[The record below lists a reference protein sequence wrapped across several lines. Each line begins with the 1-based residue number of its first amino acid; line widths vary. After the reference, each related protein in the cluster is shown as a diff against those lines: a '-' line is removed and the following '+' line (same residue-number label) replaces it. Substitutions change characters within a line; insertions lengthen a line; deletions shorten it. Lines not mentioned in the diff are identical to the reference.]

1 MAHQFATV
9 RRSILSLLLIMAV
22 AFVSLRP
29 DVAFAN
35 ATVNVVLSTNFPVVN
50 SGDWSVINVDYSCS
64 SVLNTPCENAT
75 VTVVIPPELA
85 GGAGDVQA
93 LGAGTSPSY
102 NPATR
107 TVTWAFN
114 APLAAGDSG
123 RLELRVRFPAGTT
136 PDGTTATLR
145 AEMRATTAPPRLSNS
160 LTITARAEPRAVATK
175 TFVSG
180 GAPDVP
186 TTYQLQVCIPNNGSG
201 SLNLTNV
208 QIVDT
213 LPAGVTFESA
223 SNGGTYN
230 NVTNTVT
237 WPVTNLTVPGSLCAT
252 RTVTVIFPSASF
264 PVGTQ
269 VRNVMDVTAQA
280 GSVTL
285 TLTDDDVRRIQP
297 PTPGLGASKSGP
309 DSALIGDTVTY
320 TLSAVNTGTTA
331 LNDVVITDPVPPELQ
346 VTRITAGGGN
356 VSGVRVALEYTT
368 NLNSTFAG
376 VPGSPFT
383 TTSCV
388 NIAPTTGGGC
398 ATLTLAPGEQ
408 ITAIRWRYLD
418 PLPFGFS
425 ATGHNFS
432 AIVTANPVNAVIV
445 NQATSAYTFN
455 GFTSTRVSEART
467 RIIEP
472 GARAIV
478 TKSVN
483 PAIAYSGDTV
493 EYTITLQNEQVGTP
507 AAALVNPVLA
517 DLLVTSL
524 SYVPGS
530 WSVVSRPSGAPDP
543 VFETI
548 PNYNGTGRT
557 LLRWRWDSYSL
568 PPNAAFTLRFR
579 ARIDPRTLTGTVN
592 NTASLA
598 SFANPPGE
606 IFIDR
611 CSQQN
616 PDTFDVDGDGNITE
630 LLCSSSIASLSL
642 AAAANASS
650 LKLVMGQLDTAW
662 SYDPDIG
669 QTTPGGMA
677 DYQLIITNTNSV
689 ALTNLV
695 LIDILPWVGDVG
707 VVRFNDPRESEWQP
721 YLAGPISVPDGATV
735 YYSTTNNPC
744 RNPDLGLADVDGN
757 PIDSPG
763 CVDPQWSTSL
773 PADITTVRSIR
784 INFGSR
790 ILYPQDSVVITWP
803 MRAPVGGTP
812 GEVAWNT
819 FGYRATDI
827 NGNPLLA
834 AEPPRVGI
842 RRGAVLPPSYG
853 NYVWLDANLN
863 GIQDLGEVG
872 VNGARIDFYQDND
885 GITGP
890 SAGDRWVGFT
900 ISGPDNDGNPGFY
913 LFSDPAD
920 IPPGNYYI
928 RVTPPAG
935 YGFTTPNVGA
945 NDAIDSDI
953 DPVSR
958 YSAVTELVAGE
969 NDNTWDVGLVTV
981 TAVGNYVWIDR
992 NGNGIQDEP
1001 PGDGVN
1007 GVTVRLYRS
1016 DNSLVATTVTADDFL
1031 GNPGYYIF
1039 SNLNPGNYYI
1049 EFVLPAGFTFTTA
1062 DAGSNDEADSDAN
1075 PATGRTGVFS
1085 LAANQLDRSRDAGL
1099 IAPSGTLR
1107 LGNRV
1112 WYDRDNDGRYEPANG
1127 ETGIN
1132 GVSLSLFRDFNNNG
1146 QPDPGEHVGS
1156 SVTMTVGGEAGYYQ
1170 FTNLA
1175 AGNYIVVVDDSNF
1188 APGGALFGM
1197 RTSSGNDPA
1206 PDPDNDV
1213 DHDDNGDLIGGV
1225 VRSLPITLSAGG
1237 EPVNDGDDA
1246 NGNQTLDFGFIRGA
1260 ALGDRVW
1267 FDTNNNGIQDA
1278 GEPGVA
1284 GVTVELLDGSG
1295 NPIDSDPATPGVQP
1309 TTTVTDGAGRYG
1321 FTGLNAGTYRVRF
1334 SGLPAGY
1341 SFTTPDQ
1348 GANDALD
1355 SDADATGLTTVITLA
1370 ANQTDLRWDAGLV
1383 ATPASLGDRVWNDLN
1398 YNGIQDAGEP
1408 GVSGVEVSLYRP
1420 GYDGVAGTADDEL
1433 VATTTTDSNG
1443 NYSFT
1448 NLPPGRYF
1456 VQFGPPP
1463 AGYAVTATDQ
1473 GADDAADSDADRT
1486 TRRTALI
1493 NLAPGQNDPNW
1504 DMGVFVFATIGDR
1517 VWSDTNNNGIQDAG
1531 EPGVSGVT
1539 VRLYRPGSSVPVAT
1553 TTTNS
1558 SGLYTFTNLIPA
1570 DYYVEF
1576 SLPSGYRA
1584 SPQNQ
1589 GTDDTLDSDAD
1600 PVTRQTAATTLDP
1613 GENDPTWDFGIV
1625 PTASIGDR
1633 VWLDLNANGIQDAN
1647 ETAGVPGVQVVLYDG
1662 AGNVLNTT
1670 VTDVD
1675 GLYRFDNLLAGDYYL
1690 RFVVPASFIVSPQDQ
1705 GGNDNADSDVDPNTF
1720 LTVQTT
1726 LSAGENDLRWDL
1738 GLYQLASIGDRVWHD
1753 INGNGRQDGGEPG
1766 VSGVP
1771 VSLYQP
1777 GPDGLAGTGDD
1788 VLVASTA
1795 TDSNGF
1801 YRFDNLMPGRY
1812 FVQFGVA
1819 PGYSLLSPRDA
1830 AAATDETNSDVDN
1843 NRRTP
1848 IVELAS
1854 SAVNLTLDMGVL
1866 NPASLGNYVWFDAN
1880 VNGIQDSGE
1889 TGVAGVTVS
1898 LYTLNGTL
1906 VATQNTDS
1914 NGLYLFTNLL
1924 PGEYYVVFS
1933 NLPADR
1939 SFTRADQGSDDAL
1952 DSDANPLDGR
1962 TGIIRLASNET
1973 NLTVDA
1979 GIFETITVGDRVWI
1993 DRNANG
1999 IQDAGETDGVPGV
2012 RVELLRDSDG
2022 TVLDVTYT
2030 DLNGLYQFTHLFPG
2044 TYRIR
2049 FSEIPT
2055 GYFRSPQ
2062 DRGTDD
2068 QLDSDANS
2076 SFETAP
2082 FTPVSGNNPQYD
2094 LGLYQLAR
2102 IGNFVWEDRNG
2113 NGRQDAGEPAMS
2125 NVTVTLNGTTGD
2137 GNLVSLSQQ
2146 TDANGFYLFANLVPG
2161 TYTVSVT
2168 APSGYVFTAANQG
2181 DDLGDSDADASGVM
2195 AATTLE
2201 SGEEDL
2207 TWDAGLYRPASIG
2220 NYVWRDTNGNG
2231 LQDAGETGINGVTV
2245 TLTGTTGAGVAVS
2258 QTTTTAGGGL
2268 YSFTDLAPGTY
2279 QITVTAPSGERFTYR
2294 DITAAEVAGATD
2306 ANDSDADASGVMI
2319 ATTLESGEN
2328 DLTWDAGLVI
2338 PASLGDL
2345 VWEDL
2350 NGNGVQEAGEPGF
2363 NNVTVALIGA
2373 GRDRTFGTADD
2384 TLATT
2389 TTNGSGS
2396 YGFADL
2402 QPGLYRVRFT
2412 RPAGYAF
2419 TVGDA
2424 AAATDA
2430 TDSDVPTGVA
2440 ATATT
2445 ITIDLESGE
2454 NDLAWDAGLY
2464 QLLSL
2469 GNRVWN
2475 DVNNNGLLD
2484 TGESGLD
2491 NVQVRLYR
2499 DLNGDGDVNDS
2510 GETTPV
2516 ATTTTSNGGYYLFS
2530 GLEQGDY
2537 LVEVVLPSGYV
2548 SSTGTNGSASGP
2560 FEPAPDAD
2568 TDSTDSDD
2576 NGTQS
2581 GSVVRSS
2588 IVRLRPSTEPTGETN
2603 PLPPAISDPARNE
2616 NSNLTVDFGLFRP
2629 ASLGNLVWF
2638 DRDAN
2643 GVQNGGDETGISG
2656 VTVRLYRDSDG
2667 DGLPSA
2673 GDSLIATTTT
2683 NTSGIYGFNYLIPA
2697 NNYYLVFD
2705 LPTGYVRSP
2714 RDQGG
2719 NDATDSDPDRTSG
2732 ATALITLVAGQSD
2745 QRWDAGLYQLVNLGN
2760 RVWNDVNNNGLLDG
2774 GESGID
2780 GVTVNLYYDANR
2792 NGAIDPAENTPVA
2805 TTTTSGGG
2813 FYAFADLDP
2822 GNYLVEIPA
2831 SNFAAGGVLGPSGT
2845 MPAFRS
2851 STGTNGSAT
2860 GPYEGAATPDPDNN
2874 VDNDDN
2880 GTTDGSGNVRA
2891 ALITLRSQDEPTNDG
2906 DGNNGNLTVD
2916 FGFFRPLALGNF
2928 VWHDYN
2934 NNRTVDTGEP
2944 GIDGV
2949 TVQLY
2954 RDTNG
2959 NGAYDAGTDTLVTA
2973 MNTTGGG
2980 LYRFDNLAPGDYLV
2994 VIPASNFG
3002 AGNALRFFRSSDGG
3016 NANDSDGT
3024 PDPDDN
3030 VDNDDNGIGPNVG
3043 VMTNSSAPVVSRAVT
3058 LSVDGEPT
3066 TEDGDSNTN
3075 LTVDFGFYSLTVGN
3089 RVWIDANNNGIVDA
3103 GEVGADGIEVQLL
3116 YDADGNGVL
3125 EGAELTTVI
3134 AFFNT
3139 SNGGRYFFGG
3149 LRDGG
3154 TYAIQV
3160 VSDGTLVSSTGI
3172 NGMATGPYEPGLD
3185 PDTDATDNND
3195 NGTAVASSTNERSPD
3210 FTVRV
3215 GSMPTSETDTALPT
3229 GITNPAIDVNSNLTI
3244 DFGLFDEAQIGDRV
3258 WLDVNGNG
3266 IQDAGETTN
3275 IAGVTI
3281 TIYDATTNQPLDG
3294 DPVTPGIQP
3303 ITRTSTAAVTSYLF
3317 DRLIDGSYYL
3327 VFSNIPAQYA
3337 ISPLDQG
3344 TNNAVDSDV
3353 DPATLR
3359 TATITLGATNN
3370 NDLTWD
3376 LGLYPRLTLGNLVWY
3391 DSNDNGVVDSGEN
3404 GIPGVRVELYR
3415 DSNGNSQPD
3424 TGEFVTFTT
3433 TDPSGNYLFT
3443 GLEQGD
3449 YIVVIP
3455 ESNFTLGQPLYRHRS
3470 STGAN
3475 GAATGLYEPAP
3486 DPDNNL
3492 DNDDNG
3498 TDVPGGG
3505 VVSRPITLNPSFEP
3519 TNDGDDANGNLTL
3532 DFGFFEPLTLGNLVW
3547 NDVNNNGLFETGETG
3562 INGVRVELYLD
3573 SNGNGQAEAGEFV
3586 AFTTTAGG
3594 GLYTFSDLIEGNY
3607 IVRIPASQFA
3617 TGQPLAGFVSSTGTN
3632 GSSTG
3637 AYEGDL
3643 TPDPDNNVDN
3653 DDNGTTGA
3661 SGNVDSLPIT
3671 LTRGSEPPIAID
3683 GDGDNGNLTVDFGF
3697 FRHARLGDRVWHDVN
3712 ANGLQESGELGIS
3725 GVTVELYSAG
3735 ADGQIGGGDD
3745 ALVATTTTDASGIYG
3760 FSYLIPGNYY
3770 VRFALPT
3777 GYTDVSPPDQGSDNT
3792 IDSDAD
3798 PVTRQT
3804 VVIAL
3809 AAGDNDPTWDM
3820 GVFNRASVG
3829 NFVWEDRNGNGR
3841 QDTGEPGIPGVTVT
3855 LYRASDDSVAG
3866 TATTAAD
3873 GSYSITGLL
3882 PGEYYVVFS
3891 NLPSGYVFTAA
3902 DQGDNALDSD
3912 ANPTTGRTAN
3922 FTLVSGQTDLTWD
3935 AGAYRPASIGNYV
3948 WLDVNGDGIQNDGT
3962 TGITGVTV
3970 TLSGTT
3976 GAGVTVNLSTT
3987 TDSSGFYLFD
3997 NLAPGTYTV
4006 TVARP
4011 SGYEFTAANQG
4022 ADDAVDS
4029 DADPTTGAMSA
4040 TVLESGEEDLMWDA
4054 GLYQPASIGNYVWD
4068 DTNGNGVQDTGEPG
4082 VANVT
4087 VTLSGTTGAGVA
4099 VNRSTTTD
4107 SNGFYLFDN
4116 LAPGTYTVT
4125 VVRPSGYEFTAAN
4138 QGTDDAV
4145 DSDVVNPATGAM
4157 SATELVSGEADLTWD
4172 AGLYQPA
4179 SIGNYVWN
4187 DLNGNG
4193 VQDTGEPGVAN
4204 VTVTLNGTTGAG
4216 VTVNRTTTTNGS
4228 GLYLFDGLAPGTYT
4242 VTVVRPSGYEF
4253 TAANQGA
4260 DDAVDSD
4267 ADPTTG
4273 AMSATGLVSGE
4284 ADLTWDA
4291 GLYQPASIG
4300 DRVWRDSNGNGV
4312 QDAGE
4317 LGVANVE
4324 VRLSG
4329 TTGAGVAVNRTTFT
4343 DSDGRYRFDDLA
4355 PGEYAITVIAP
4366 PNDAFTVPNQG
4377 GDDALDS
4384 DADASGA
4391 MPSTTL
4397 TSGEEDLTWDAGL
4410 FGAASIGNLV
4420 WDDLNGNG
4428 VQDAGEPGVA
4438 NVTVTLSGTTG
4449 AGVAVNL
4456 STTTDSNGFYLFD
4469 GLAPGTYTVT
4479 VALPSGYEF
4488 TAANQGTDDAV
4499 DSDADP
4505 TTGAMSATV
4514 LVSGEEDLTWDAG
4527 LYQPASIG
4535 NYVWEDLNGNGVQDT
4550 GEPGIGG
4557 VTVTLYR
4564 ASDNSVAGTA
4574 TTAPDGSYSITN
4586 LVPGE
4591 YYIVFSNLPSGY
4603 VFTAADQGSNNAVDS
4618 DANQTTGRTA
4628 TFTLVSG
4635 QSDLTWDAGLYQ
4647 PASVG
4652 NYVWRDVNGDG
4663 VQDAGEPGIS
4673 GVTVTLTGAG
4683 PDGVFGTADDVSRTT
4698 TTDSNGEYL
4707 FDNLPPGSYR
4717 LTFSDIPAGLTFSPA
4732 DQGGDDTADSDVI
4745 TSGGATDV
4753 FALTSGQSDLSRD
4766 AGLYPLLSL
4775 GNLVWVDTNNNGVV
4789 DSGESG
4795 AGSVQVRLYRDSN
4808 GNGAW
4813 DAADQLVATM
4823 WTDSNGNYRF
4833 TGLPQGNYFVVLPG
4847 WQFGID
4853 GFWYGYRSSTGAF
4866 SLTAGPYEPAPDAN
4880 TDLDND
4886 DNGTRQADAGSDFNI
4901 VSGVIELRPNSEP
4914 DTAVDGDGRDSNLTI
4929 DFGIFR
4935 PAVVGDLV
4943 WSDRDGNGVQDTEEP
4958 GVANVRVTLY
4968 YVGADG
4974 IAGTAD
4980 DVEVAT
4986 QLTDSNGFYEF
4997 TDLLPG
5003 DYYLV
5008 FSELPAGAR
5017 FTAADQ
5023 GADDTLDSDADPVT
5037 GVTAV
5042 FSLESGTIAW
5052 DWDAGLLLPASVGNR
5067 VWLDANGNGV
5077 QDSGERGIEGVTVR
5091 LTGTDIDG
5099 NPVDLSTTTD
5109 SNGDYLFDNLPPGS
5123 YRLTF
5128 SGIPAGLTFSP
5139 ADQGSDDTADSDV
5152 ITSGGETAVFDL
5164 VRGQNDLSRDA
5175 GLYPLLSLGN
5185 LVWVDT
5191 NNNGVVDSG
5200 ESGASSVQVRLYR
5213 DSNGNGVWDAADQL
5227 VATTWTDSNG
5237 NYRFTGLPQGNYFVV
5252 LPGWQFGIDG
5262 FWPGYRSSTG
5272 DFSLTAGPYE
5282 PAPNA
5287 NNDRDNDDNG
5297 TRQADAGSD
5306 FNIVSGVIELRP
5318 DSEPDTAVDGDG
5330 RDSNLTID
5338 FGIFQPASVGNRVWN
5353 DLNANGIAESG
5364 EEGVSGVT
5372 VRLYRSDG
5380 TLVGTVV
5387 TGSDG
5392 SYLFTELP
5400 PGNYYIEF
5408 GLPEGWVFSPQ
5419 GQGSDSGSDSD
5430 VDPNTQR
5437 TQVFML
5443 TSGQNDLSWWA
5454 GIHRAPPTA
5463 ITLLSFTAE
5472 RQSNGVLLRWV
5483 TGSERDTLG
5492 FVILRSASGN
5502 RADAVP
5508 IVATP
5513 IPAQGSAGGG
5523 ASYQW
5528 LDRTAQPNVS
5538 YHYWLVEIETGGSR
5552 NEFALHS
5559 PALQFTYRV
5568 LVPIIQR

>member
-1 MAHQFATV
+1 MSRQFTVV
-9 RRSILSLLLIMAV
+9 RRSILSLLLIIAV
-22 AFVSLRP
+22 AFVGLRP

-35 ATVNVVLSTNFPVVN
+35 ATVNVALSTNFPVVN

-75 VTVVIPPELA
+75 VTVVIPTELA

-93 LGAGTSPSY
+93 LGVGTSPSY

-107 TVTWAFN
+107 TVTWTFTS
-114 APLAAGDSG
+114 PLAAGDTG
-123 RLELRVRFPAGTT
+123 RLELRVRFPAGST

-145 AEMRATTAPPRLSNS
+145 AEMRSTTAPPHLSNP
-160 LTITARAEPRAVATK
+160 LTITARAEPLAVATK

-186 TTYQLQVCIPNNGSG
+186 TTYQLQVCIPNNGSAA
-201 SLNLTNV
+201 LNLTNV

-213 LPAGVTFESA
+213 LPAGATFVSA
-223 SNGGTYN
+223 SDGGTYN

-237 WPVTNLTVPGSLCAT
+237 WPATSLTVPSSLCAT
-252 RTVTVIFPSASF
+252 RTVVVVFPSTAF
-264 PVGTQ
+264 PVGTE

-297 PTPGLGASKSGP
+297 PTPGLGSSKSGP
-309 DSALIGDTVTY
+309 ASALIGDTVTY
-320 TLSAVNTGTTA
+320 TLGVVNTGTTA

-346 VTRITAGGGN
+346 VTRITAGGGSA
-356 VSGVRVALEYTT
+356 SGIPVALEYTT
-368 NLNSTFAG
+368 SLNPTFTA

-388 NIAPTTGGGC
+388 NIAPATGGGC
-398 ATLTLAPGEQ
+398 ATLTLAPDER
-408 ITAIRWRYLD
+408 ITAIRWRYLV

-432 AIVTANPVNAVIV
+432 AVVTTSPINAVLV

-455 GFTSTRVSEART
+455 GYTSTRIDEVRT
-467 RIIEP
+467 RIVEP
-472 GARAIV
+472 GARAMV
-478 TKSVN
+478 TKSVS

-507 AAALVNPVLA
+507 AAVLANPVLA

-579 ARIDPRTLTGTVN
+579 ARIDPRTLTGTIN

-598 SFANPPGE
+598 SFANPSSE
-606 IFIDR
+606 IFLDQ
-611 CSQQN
+611 CHQQN
-616 PDTFDVDGDGNITE
+616 PDSYDFDGDGNISE
-630 LLCSSSIASLSL
+630 LICSSSITSLTL

-662 SYDPDIG
+662 SRDPDVG

-707 VVRFNDPRESEWQP
+707 VVRFNDPRGSEWQP

-744 RNPDLGLADVDGN
+744 RNPDLGLTDINGN

-812 GEVAWNT
+812 GQVAWNS

-842 RRGAVLPPSYG
+842 ERGEVLPPSYG
-853 NYVWLDANLN
+853 NYVWHDANLN
-863 GIQDLGEVG
+863 GIQDTGEVG
-872 VNGARIDFYQDND
+872 VNGARIDFYEDND

-900 ISGPDNDGNPGFY
+900 ISGPDNNGNPGFY

-920 IPPGNYYI
+920 IPPGSYYI

-935 YGFTTPNVGA
+935 YGFTTPNVGT
-945 NDAIDSDI
+945 NDAIDSDV
-953 DPVSR
+953 DPSSR
-958 YSAVTELVAGE
+958 YSAVTELLASE
-969 NDNTWDVGLVTV
+969 NDDTWDVGLVTV

-1016 DNSLVATTVTADDFL
+1016 DNTLVATTVTADDFL

-1039 SNLNPGNYYI
+1039 SDLSPGNYYV

-1075 PATGRTGVFS
+1075 TTTGRTTVFT

-1099 IAPSGTLR
+1099 LVPSGTLR
-1107 LGNRV
+1107 LGDRV

-1127 ETGIN
+1127 ETGID
-1132 GVSLSLFRDFNNNG
+1132 GVSLSLFRDFNNND
-1146 QPDPGEHVGS
+1146 QPDPGEHIGS

-1213 DHDDNGDLIGGV
+1213 DHDDNGDLNGGT
-1225 VRSLPITLSAGG
+1225 VRSLPITLSVGG
-1237 EPVNDGDDA
+1237 EPVNDGDNA

-1278 GEPGVA
+1278 GEPGVP

-1309 TTTVTDGAGRYG
+1309 TITVTDGAGRYG
-1321 FTGLNAGTYRVRF
+1321 FTGLNAGTYQVRF
-1334 SGLPAGY
+1334 SGLPSGY

-1355 SDADATGLTTVITLA
+1355 SDADATGLTPVITLA

-1433 VATTTTDSNG
+1433 VATTTTNTSG

-1463 AGYAVTATDQ
+1463 AGYAITATDQ
-1473 GADDAADSDADRT
+1473 GTDDAADSDADRT

-1504 DMGVFVFATIGDR
+1504 DMGVFIFASIGDR
-1517 VWSDTNNNGIQDAG
+1517 VWRDTNNNGIQDAG
-1531 EPGVSGVT
+1531 EPGVGGVQ
-1539 VRLYRPGSSVPVAT
+1539 VRLYRPSSSVLVAIT
-1553 TTTNS
+1553 TTDSN
-1558 SGLYTFTNLIPA
+1558 GIYTFTGLVP
-1570 DYYVEF
+1570 DVYYVEF
-1576 SLPSGYRA
+1576 GLPSGYHA
-1584 SPQNQ
+1584 SPRDQ
-1589 GTDDTLDSDAD
+1589 GADDTLDSDAD
-1600 PVTRQTAATTLDP
+1600 PVSRQTAATTLSP

-1633 VWLDLNANGIQDAN
+1633 VWLDLNANGIQDAG

-1662 AGNVLNTT
+1662 ADSVLNTT

-1675 GLYRFDNLLAGDYYL
+1675 GLYRFDNLLAGSYYL
-1690 RFVVPASFIVSPQDQ
+1690 RFVVPASYIVSPQDQ
-1705 GGNDNADSDVDPNTF
+1705 GGNDNADSDVNPTTF
-1720 LTVQTT
+1720 LTALTT

-1753 INGNGRQDGGEPG
+1753 INGNGRQDSGEPG
-1766 VSGVP
+1766 VPNVP

-1777 GPDGLAGTGDD
+1777 GPDGLAGTADD
-1788 VLVASTA
+1788 VLVDT
-1795 TDSNGF
+1795 TTTNSNGF
-1801 YRFDNLMPGRY
+1801 YRFDNLTPGRY
-1812 FVQFGVA
+1812 FVQFGAA

-1830 AAATDETNSDVDN
+1830 AAATDETDSDVDN

-1848 IVELAS
+1848 IVELAA

-1889 TGVAGVTVS
+1889 TGVQGVRVRLFTTGS
-1898 LYTLNGTL
+1898 
-1906 VATQNTDS
+1906 ATPVRTATTDS
-1914 NGLYLFTNLL
+1914 NGLYLFNGLL
-1924 PGEYYVVFS
+1924 PGEYYVVFDQ
-1933 NLPADR
+1933 LPANR
-1939 SFTRADQGSDDAL
+1939 SFTRVDQGSDDAL

-1962 TGIIRLASNET
+1962 TGIVRLASGDDNR
-1973 NLTVDA
+1973 TVDA

-1993 DRNANG
+1993 DRNADG

-2012 RVELLRDSDG
+2012 RVELLRDSDNA
-2022 TVLDVTYT
+2022 VLDVTYT
-2030 DLNGLYQFTHLFPG
+2030 DLNGLYQFTNLFPG

-2094 LGLYQLAR
+2094 LGLYRLAR

-2113 NGRQDAGEPAMS
+2113 NGRQDAGEPAIPG
-2125 NVTVTLNGTTGD
+2125 VTVTLTGVTGPGD
-2137 GNLVSLSQQ
+2137 LVTLSQT
-2146 TDANGFYLFANLVPG
+2146 TDVNGFYLFANLVPG

-2168 APSGYVFTAANQG
+2168 ALSGYVFTAANQG

-2195 AATTLE
+2195 ASTTLE

-2231 LQDAGETGINGVTV
+2231 LQDAGEAGIDGVTV
-2245 TLTGTTGAGVAVS
+2245 TLNGATGAGVAIN

-2268 YSFTDLAPGTY
+2268 YSFTNLAPGTY
-2279 QITVTAPSGERFTYR
+2279 QITVTAPGGERFTYR

-2319 ATTLESGEN
+2319 FTTLESGEN

-2363 NNVTVALIGA
+2363 SNVTVALIGA

-2396 YGFADL
+2396 YGFTDL

-2454 NDLAWDAGLY
+2454 NDPTWDAGLY

-2469 GNRVWN
+2469 GNRVWE
-2475 DVNNNGLLD
+2475 DVNNNGVLD
-2484 TGESGLD
+2484 ADESEIDG
-2491 NVQVRLYR
+2491 VQVRLYR

-2530 GLEQGDY
+2530 GLVQGDY
-2537 LVEVVLPSGYV
+2537 LVEVVLPGGYV
-2548 SSTGTNGSASGP
+2548 SSTGTNGSASGLY
-2560 FEPAPDAD
+2560 EPAPNAD
-2568 TDSTDSDD
+2568 TNSTDSDD
-2576 NGTQS
+2576 NGTRS

-2588 IVRLRPSTEPTGETN
+2588 IVRLRPNTEPTGETD
-2603 PLPPAISDPARNE
+2603 PLPGAISDPARDE

-2656 VTVRLYRDSDG
+2656 VTVRLYRDDDG
-2667 DGLPSA
+2667 TAGPSA
-2673 GDSLIATTTT
+2673 GDSLIATATT
-2683 NTSGIYGFNYLIPA
+2683 NGSGIYGFNYLIPA

-2719 NDATDSDPDRTSG
+2719 NDATDSDPDRTNG
-2732 ATALITLVAGQSD
+2732 ATALITLVAGQND
-2745 QRWDAGLYQLVNLGN
+2745 QTWDAGLYQLVNLGN
-2760 RVWNDVNNNGLLDG
+2760 RVWNDVNNNGQLDG

-2780 GVTVNLYYDANR
+2780 GVTVNLYYDTNR

-2813 FYAFADLDP
+2813 FYAFANLDP

-2831 SNFAAGGVLGPSGT
+2831 SNFAAGGALGPSGT

-2851 STGTNGSAT
+2851 STGINGSAT
-2860 GPYEGAATPDPDNN
+2860 GPYEGALTPDPDN

-2880 GTTDGSGNVRA
+2880 GDTDGSGNVRA
-2891 ALITLRSQDEPTNDG
+2891 ALITLRSQDEPTDDG

-2944 GIDGV
+2944 GINNV

-2959 NGAYDAGTDTLVTA
+2959 NGIYDAVTDTLVATTTTA
-2973 MNTTGGG
+2973 GGG
-2980 LYRFDNLAPGDYLV
+2980 LYRFDNLVPGDYLV
-2994 VIPASNFG
+2994 VIPASNFNASG
-3002 AGNALRFFRSSDGG
+3002 ALRFFRSSDGG
-3016 NANDSDGT
+3016 NAADSTGT
-3024 PDPDDN
+3024 SDPDND

-3043 VMTNSSAPVVSRAVT
+3043 VVTGVAIDRVASRAVT
-3058 LSVDGEPT
+3058 LSVNGEPT
-3066 TEDGDSNTN
+3066 AEDGDSNTN

-3089 RVWIDANNNGIVDA
+3089 RVWIDANNNGVVDA
-3103 GEVGADGIEVQLL
+3103 GEAGVANNTPVQLL

-3134 AFFNT
+3134 ATFNT
-3139 SNGGRYFFGG
+3139 NNGGRYFFGG

-3160 VSDGTLVSSTGI
+3160 VSNGMLVSSTGI

-3185 PDTDATDNND
+3185 PDTDAIDNND

-3215 GSMPTSETDTALPT
+3215 GLMPTGEADTVLPS
-3229 GITNPAIDVNSNLTI
+3229 GITNPAIDANSNLTI

-3266 IQDAGETTN
+3266 LQDAGETTN

-3294 DPVTPGIQP
+3294 DPVMPGIQP
-3303 ITRTSTAAVTSYLF
+3303 ITRTSTTAATSYLF
-3317 DRLIDGSYYL
+3317 DRLIAGSYYL

-3344 TNNAVDSDV
+3344 ANNAVDSDV
-3353 DPATLR
+3353 DPVTLR
-3359 TATITLGATNN
+3359 TATITLGTSNN

-3391 DSNDNGVVDSGEN
+3391 DSNDNGLVDSGEN
-3404 GIPGVRVELYR
+3404 GIPDVRVELYR
-3415 DSNGNSQPD
+3415 DQNGNSQPD
-3424 TGEFVTFTT
+3424 AGEFVIFTT
-3433 TDPSGNYLFT
+3433 TDPNGNYLFT

-3455 ESNFTLGQPLYRHRS
+3455 ESNFTQGQPLYRHRS

-3475 GAATGLYEPAP
+3475 GAATGPYEPAP
-3486 DPDNNL
+3486 DPDNDVN
-3492 DNDDNG
+3492 NDDNG
-3498 TDVPGGG
+3498 TDVPGSG

-3519 TNDGDDANGNLTL
+3519 TTDGDDANGNLTL

-3573 SNGNGQAEAGEFV
+3573 SNGNGQVDADEFV

-3594 GLYTFSDLIEGNY
+3594 GRYTFSDLIEGDY

-3632 GSSTG
+3632 GRSTG
-3637 AYEGDL
+3637 VYEGAS

-3661 SGNVDSLPIT
+3661 GGNVDSLPIT
-3671 LTRGSEPPIAID
+3671 LTRGDEPPIAID
-3683 GDGDNGNLTVDFGF
+3683 GDGENGNLTVDFGF
-3697 FRHARLGDRVWHDVN
+3697 FRHARVGDRVWHDVN
-3712 ANGLQESGELGIS
+3712 ANGLQEAGELGIN
-3725 GVTVELYSAG
+3725 GVTVELYSTG
-3735 ADGQIGGGDD
+3735 ADGQIGGGNDV
-3745 ALVATTTTDASGIYG
+3745 AVATTTTDASGVYG
-3760 FSYLIPGNYY
+3760 FSHLIPGNYY

-3777 GYTDVSPPDQGSDNT
+3777 GYTDVSPQDRGSDNT

-3804 VVIAL
+3804 AVIAL

-3829 NFVWEDRNGNGR
+3829 NFVWEDRNGNGV
-3841 QDTGEPGIPGVTVT
+3841 QDTGEPGISGVTVT
-3855 LYRASDDSVAG
+3855 LYRASDNSVAG
-3866 TATTAAD
+3866 TATTLAD

-3882 PGEYYVVFS
+3882 PGEYYIVFS
-3891 NLPSGYVFTAA
+3891 NLPSGYIFTAA

-3922 FTLVSGQTDLTWD
+3922 FTLVSGQTDPTWD
-3935 AGAYRPASIGNYV
+3935 AGLFGAASIGNYV

-3962 TGITGVTV
+3962 TGIADVTV

-3976 GAGVTVNLSTT
+3976 S
-3987 TDSSGFYLFD
+3987 
-3997 NLAPGTYTV
+3997 
-4006 TVARP
+4006 
-4011 SGYEFTAANQG
+4011 
-4022 ADDAVDS
+4022 
-4029 DADPTTGAMSA
+4029 
-4040 TVLESGEEDLMWDA
+4040 
-4054 GLYQPASIGNYVWD
+4054 
-4068 DTNGNGVQDTGEPG
+4068 
-4082 VANVT
+4082 
-4087 VTLSGTTGAGVA
+4087 AGVA
-4099 VNRSTTTD
+4099 VNRTTTTD
-4107 SNGFYLFDN
+4107 STGFYLFEG

-4145 DSDVVNPATGAM
+4145 DSDANPTSGAM
-4157 SATELVSGEADLTWD
+4157 SATVLVSGEADLTWD
-4172 AGLYQPA
+4172 AGLY
-4179 SIGNYVWN
+4179 
-4187 DLNGNG
+4187 
-4193 VQDTGEPGVAN
+4193 
-4204 VTVTLNGTTGAG
+4204 
-4216 VTVNRTTTTNGS
+4216 R
-4228 GLYLFDGLAPGTYT
+4228 
-4242 VTVVRPSGYEF
+4242 
-4253 TAANQGA
+4253 
-4260 DDAVDSD
+4260 
-4267 ADPTTG
+4267 
-4273 AMSATGLVSGE
+4273 
-4284 ADLTWDA
+4284 
-4291 GLYQPASIG
+4291 PASIG
-4300 DRVWRDSNGNGV
+4300 DR
-4312 QDAGE
+4312 
-4317 LGVANVE
+4317 
-4324 VRLSG
+4324 
-4329 TTGAGVAVNRTTFT
+4329 
-4343 DSDGRYRFDDLA
+4343 
-4355 PGEYAITVIAP
+4355 
-4366 PNDAFTVPNQG
+4366 
-4377 GDDALDS
+4377 
-4384 DADASGA
+4384 
-4391 MPSTTL
+4391 
-4397 TSGEEDLTWDAGL
+4397 
-4410 FGAASIGNLV
+4410 
-4420 WDDLNGNG
+4420 
-4428 VQDAGEPGVA
+4428 
-4438 NVTVTLSGTTG
+4438 
-4449 AGVAVNL
+4449 
-4456 STTTDSNGFYLFD
+4456 
-4469 GLAPGTYTVT
+4469 
-4479 VALPSGYEF
+4479 
-4488 TAANQGTDDAV
+4488 
-4499 DSDADP
+4499 
-4505 TTGAMSATV
+4505 
-4514 LVSGEEDLTWDAG
+4514 
-4527 LYQPASIG
+4527 
-4535 NYVWEDLNGNGVQDT
+4535 
-4550 GEPGIGG
+4550 
-4557 VTVTLYR
+4557 
-4564 ASDNSVAGTA
+4564 
-4574 TTAPDGSYSITN
+4574 
-4586 LVPGE
+4586 
-4591 YYIVFSNLPSGY
+4591 
-4603 VFTAADQGSNNAVDS
+4603 
-4618 DANQTTGRTA
+4618 
-4628 TFTLVSG
+4628 
-4635 QSDLTWDAGLYQ
+4635 
-4647 PASVG
+4647 
-4652 NYVWRDVNGDG
+4652 VWRDVNGDG

-4683 PDGVFGTADDVSRTT
+4683 PDGVFGTADDLSRTT

-4717 LTFSDIPAGLTFSPA
+4717 LTFSDFPA
-4732 DQGGDDTADSDVI
+4732 
-4745 TSGGATDV
+4745 
-4753 FALTSGQSDLSRD
+4753 
-4766 AGLYPLLSL
+4766 
-4775 GNLVWVDTNNNGVV
+4775 
-4789 DSGESG
+4789 
-4795 AGSVQVRLYRDSN
+4795 
-4808 GNGAW
+4808 
-4813 DAADQLVATM
+4813 
-4823 WTDSNGNYRF
+4823 
-4833 TGLPQGNYFVVLPG
+4833 
-4847 WQFGID
+4847 
-4853 GFWYGYRSSTGAF
+4853 
-4866 SLTAGPYEPAPDAN
+4866 
-4880 TDLDND
+4880 
-4886 DNGTRQADAGSDFNI
+4886 
-4901 VSGVIELRPNSEP
+4901 
-4914 DTAVDGDGRDSNLTI
+4914 
-4929 DFGIFR
+4929 
-4935 PAVVGDLV
+4935 
-4943 WSDRDGNGVQDTEEP
+4943 
-4958 GVANVRVTLY
+4958 
-4968 YVGADG
+4968 
-4974 IAGTAD
+4974 
-4980 DVEVAT
+4980 
-4986 QLTDSNGFYEF
+4986 
-4997 TDLLPG
+4997 
-5003 DYYLV
+5003 
-5008 FSELPAGAR
+5008 
-5017 FTAADQ
+5017 
-5023 GADDTLDSDADPVT
+5023 
-5037 GVTAV
+5037 
-5042 FSLESGTIAW
+5042 
-5052 DWDAGLLLPASVGNR
+5052 
-5067 VWLDANGNGV
+5067 
-5077 QDSGERGIEGVTVR
+5077 
-5091 LTGTDIDG
+5091 
-5099 NPVDLSTTTD
+5099 
-5109 SNGDYLFDNLPPGS
+5109 
-5123 YRLTF
+5123 
-5128 SGIPAGLTFSP
+5128 
-5139 ADQGSDDTADSDV
+5139 
-5152 ITSGGETAVFDL
+5152 
-5164 VRGQNDLSRDA
+5164 
-5175 GLYPLLSLGN
+5175 
-5185 LVWVDT
+5185 
-5191 NNNGVVDSG
+5191 
-5200 ESGASSVQVRLYR
+5200 
-5213 DSNGNGVWDAADQL
+5213 
-5227 VATTWTDSNG
+5227 
-5237 NYRFTGLPQGNYFVV
+5237 
-5252 LPGWQFGIDG
+5252 
-5262 FWPGYRSSTG
+5262 
-5272 DFSLTAGPYE
+5272 
-5282 PAPNA
+5282 
-5287 NNDRDNDDNG
+5287 
-5297 TRQADAGSD
+5297 
-5306 FNIVSGVIELRP
+5306 
-5318 DSEPDTAVDGDG
+5318 
-5330 RDSNLTID
+5330 
-5338 FGIFQPASVGNRVWN
+5338 
-5353 DLNANGIAESG
+5353 
-5364 EEGVSGVT
+5364 
-5372 VRLYRSDG
+5372 
-5380 TLVGTVV
+5380 
-5387 TGSDG
+5387 
-5392 SYLFTELP
+5392 
-5400 PGNYYIEF
+5400 
-5408 GLPEGWVFSPQ
+5408 
-5419 GQGSDSGSDSD
+5419 
-5430 VDPNTQR
+5430 
-5437 TQVFML
+5437 
-5443 TSGQNDLSWWA
+5443 
-5454 GIHRAPPTA
+5454 
-5463 ITLLSFTAE
+5463 
-5472 RQSNGVLLRWV
+5472 
-5483 TGSERDTLG
+5483 
-5492 FVILRSASGN
+5492 
-5502 RADAVP
+5502 
-5508 IVATP
+5508 
-5513 IPAQGSAGGG
+5513 
-5523 ASYQW
+5523 
-5528 LDRTAQPNVS
+5528 
-5538 YHYWLVEIETGGSR
+5538 
-5552 NEFALHS
+5552 
-5559 PALQFTYRV
+5559 
-5568 LVPIIQR
+5568 